1 MGKTKEIR
9 KRRKK
14 EVNIIKNKNGL
25 IDYKRL
31 KILFD
36 ARTRDMND
44 ELVKKHFL
52 VQDLGSLL
60 EKLRMSKNN
69 SERSEI
75 QVGLINSGLKSIV
88 D

>member
-14 EVNIIKNKNGL
+14 RNITKNKDGL

-31 KILFD
+31 NILFD

-60 EKLRMSKNN
+60 EKL
-69 SERSEI
+69 
-75 QVGLINSGLKSIV
+75 
-88 D
+88 